1 MSQTDHN
8 VDPNEV
14 AKFEALAASWW
25 DLEGQS
31 KPLHEINPHRT
42 GYIAQRCKLDN
53 ANVIDVGCGG
63 GILSEALAKNGA
75 KVTGI
80 DMGEMPLDIA
90 KLHAMESGLDIHYEQ
105 STAETMA
112 SRHTAEFD
120 AVTCLEMLE
129 HVPDPAAIIQAC
141 ADLVKPGGDV
151 FFSTLNRHPKA
162 YLLAVV
168 GAEYVM
174 NMLPK
179 GTHDYKRFIRPAEL
193 ASWCRQAGLQVRNIT
208 GISYNPLTRQFS
220 LGDDV
225 KVNYIV
231 HCHNCLLY
239 TSPSPRDRG

>member
-1 MSQTDHN
+1 MSETQQN

-14 AKFEALAASWW
+14 AKFEALASSWW

-31 KPLHEINPHRT
+31 KPLHEINPLRL
-42 GYIAQRCKLDN
+42 GYIADRCKLDG
-53 ANVIDVGCGG
+53 AKVIDVGCGG
-63 GILSEALAKNGA
+63 GILSEALAKKDA
-75 KVTGI
+75 IVTGI

-90 KLHAMESGLDIHYEQ
+90 KLHAMEGGLDIHYEQ
-105 STAETMA
+105 STAEEMA
-112 SRHTAEFD
+112 AKHAGEFD

-162 YLLAVV
+162 YLLAIL

-193 ASWCRQAGLQVRNIT
+193 SGWCRQAGLQVKNIT
-208 GISYNPLTRQFS
+208 GISYNPLSRQFS
-220 LGDDV
+220 LSDDV
-225 KVNYIV
+225 KVNYLV
-231 HCHNCLLY
+231 HC
-239 TSPSPRDRG
+239 RKV

>member
-31 KPLHEINPHRT
+31 KPLHEINPLRT
-42 GYIAQRCKLDN
+42 GYIAKRCQLEN
-53 ANVIDVGCGG
+53 AKVIDVGCGG
-63 GILSEALAKNGA
+63 GILSEALAKDGA
-75 KVTGI
+75 QVTGI

-90 KLHAMESGLDIHYEQ
+90 KLHALESGLDIHYQQ

-112 SRHTAEFD
+112 SNHPEQFD

-129 HVPDPAAIIQAC
+129 HVPDPAAIIHAC

-179 GTHDYKRFIRPAEL
+179 GTHDYKRFIRPAEM
-193 ASWCRQAGLQVRNIT
+193 ASWCRQAGLRVNDIT
-208 GISYNPLTRQFS
+208 GMNYNPLTRQFS
-220 LGDDV
+220 LGDDI

-231 HCHNCLLY
+231 HC
-239 TSPSPRDRG
+239 RKV

>member
-1 MSQTDHN
+1 MSEHHHN

-14 AKFEALAASWW
+14 AKFEALASSWW

-31 KPLHEINPHRT
+31 KPLHEINPLRL
-42 GYIAQRCKLDN
+42 GYIADRCTLHN

-63 GILSEALAKNGA
+63 GILSEALAKSGA
-75 KVTGI
+75 NVTGI
-80 DMGEMPLDIA
+80 DMADMPLDIA
-90 KLHAMESGLDIHYEQ
+90 KLHAMESGLQIHYEQ
-105 STAETMA
+105 STAEAMA
-112 SRHTAEFD
+112 SEHAGEFD

-162 YLLAVV
+162 YLLAIV

-193 ASWCRQAGLQVRNIT
+193 AGWCRQAGLQVMDIS
-208 GISYNPLTRQFS
+208 GMSYNPLSREFS
-220 LGDDV
+220 LSKDV
-225 KVNYIV
+225 KVNYLV
-231 HCHNCLLY
+231 HC
-239 TSPSPRDRG
+239 RKI